1 MKGRPPVNHN
11 NVGRRDQIAPPH
23 SVRYLQPYYGITMI
37 SHETELEATKG
48 RSELVFLNLQKVKH
62 IPTAPPAMAV
72 ETFLL
77 RENALPQHV
86 QALISHEIFGTAE
99 VGTLRPYFRY
109 YSQQCKSMSAMATR
123 HGQQFPLTN
132 HAELLGLIQKIRLRM
147 PHAEI
152 KEELISKH
160 PATTENLIHNAI
172 DLVPRL
178 LLMVDVGRFEYAYT
192 GRDTLTWTSGTIQ
205 DLIGT
210 MDLFN
215 GRPELAC
222 DGLKLE
228 NSFNVV
234 NIERFAGF
242 DVHLT
247 TNLKDHLLV
256 REDVKVVTIFHHAAF
271 LQHQRKC
278 VS

>member
-1 MKGRPPVNHN
+1 M
-11 NVGRRDQIAPPH
+11 
-23 SVRYLQPYYGITMI
+23 TM
-37 SHETELEATKG
+37 ETL
-48 RSELVFLNLQKVKH
+48 S
-62 IPTAPPAMAV
+62 
-72 ETFLL
+72 L
-77 RENALPQHV
+77 RENILPQHA
-86 QALISHEIFGTAE
+86 QALISQEIFGTAE
-99 VGTLRPYFRY
+99 FSTLRPYFRY
-109 YSQQCKSMSAMATR
+109 YSQQCKSMSTMATM

-132 HAELLGLIQKIRLRM
+132 HAELLDLIRKIRLRVS
-147 PHAEI
+147 HAEI
-152 KEELISKH
+152 KEKLISDH

-215 GRPELAC
+215 GRPELPC

-247 TNLKDHLLV
+247 TNLKDHLLL
-256 REDVKVVTIFHHAAF
+256 REDAKIVTVFHHAAF
-271 LQHQRKC
+271 LQHQREC
-278 VS
+278 VVQDCLNQSC